1 MSKTESRSKDL
12 DSKKRSSDKYKISK
26 IKDINAWAK
35 DLKHNGKTANKYRGV
50 KTVEDILKVAHKDGY
65 KFTKKDL
72 LDFNLDMIAG
82 GINFDFDLDF
92 DFGDK
97 TSNSTETTTT
107 QTIQNISKQYADVT
121 GNNNNIDMS
130 SNIDAKQWCNC
141 IQFNLN
147 ISVKF
152 FFGGKNYL
160 QRRKRYSSIKYSNN
174 FEFSFF
180 KI

>member
-1 MSKTESRSKDL
+1 M
-12 DSKKRSSDKYKISK
+12 
-26 IKDINAWAK
+26 
-35 DLKHNGKTANKYRGV
+35 V
-50 KTVEDILKVAHKDGY
+50 
-65 KFTKKDL
+65 
-72 LDFNLDMIAG
+72 AG

-97 TSNSTETTTT
+97 TSTSTETTTT
-107 QTIQNISKQYADVT
+107 QKMQNISTQYADVT
-121 GNNNNIDMS
+121 GNNNKIDMS

-174 FEFSFF
+174 FEFSFV

>member
-1 MSKTESRSKDL
+1 MSKINGKSKDL
-12 DSKKRSSDKYKISK
+12 NSKKKSSDKYKILK

-72 LDFNLDMIAG
+72 LDFNLDLVAG

-97 TSNSTETTTT
+97 TSTSTQTTTT
-107 QTIQNISKQYADVT
+107 QKMQNISKQYADVT
-121 GNNNNIDMS
+121 GNDNKIDMS
-130 SNIDAKQWCNC
+130 SNINAKQ
-141 IQFNLN
+141 
-147 ISVKF
+147 
-152 FFGGKNYL
+152 
-160 QRRKRYSSIKYSNN
+160 
-174 FEFSFF
+174 
-180 KI
+180 